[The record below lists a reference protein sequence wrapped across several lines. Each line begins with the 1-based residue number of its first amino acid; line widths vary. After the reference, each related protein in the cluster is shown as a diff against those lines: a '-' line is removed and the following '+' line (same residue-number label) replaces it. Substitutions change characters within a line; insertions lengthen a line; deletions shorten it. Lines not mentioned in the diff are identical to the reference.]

1 MKLFLQRILL
11 NFFLPSFIVL
21 ISVVIW
27 DPFKVFFNYSDYYTN
42 NPITGNR
49 EDVCVKLLDK
59 TPNNISNFI
68 IGSSRSQAY
77 KTSYW
82 CNLINQPQNTAFHYD
97 GSGFGLYRTTNSIKY
112 LAKKHKIQNIL
123 LIIDTDFFWEITNNP
138 GHLFIQPPI
147 ISKENKIAY
156 YVTFIKASL
165 NLKFIG
171 YNLIYRL
178 TGNYYDFMGHHLSK
192 SKKSH
197 TFNNYTGDIWYA
209 YDQDIKSDSAS
220 YYANLISKGV
230 FYERKKIDLSIPLIG
245 TKQVKLL
252 NEINHVINKNNIN
265 LKIVI
270 SPLYSQISFNN
281 LDKQFLKTLFGNEN
295 VYDFSG
301 KNNFTENISNYYENS
316 HYKPYVANKIMDS
329 IYTKSSKSNQNHQG
343 SK

>member
-1 MKLFLQRILL
+1 
-11 NFFLPSFIVL
+11 
-21 ISVVIW
+21 
-27 DPFKVFFNYSDYYTN
+27 
-42 NPITGNR
+42 
-49 EDVCVKLLDK
+49 
-59 TPNNISNFI
+59 
-68 IGSSRSQAY
+68 
-77 KTSYW
+77 
-82 CNLINQPQNTAFHYD
+82 
-97 GSGFGLYRTTNSIKY
+97 
-112 LAKKHKIQNIL
+112 
-123 LIIDTDFFWEITNNP
+123 
-138 GHLFIQPPI
+138 
-147 ISKENKIAY
+147 
-156 YVTFIKASL
+156 
-165 NLKFIG
+165 
-171 YNLIYRL
+171 
-178 TGNYYDFMGHHLSK
+178 MGHHLSK

-197 TFNNYTGDIWYA
+197 TSNNSTGDIWYA

-265 LKIVI
+265 LKIVV

>member
-1 MKLFLQRILL
+1 MKLFLKRILL
-11 NFFLPSFIVL
+11 NFVLPFFIVL
-21 ISVVIW
+21 ISVLIW
-27 DPFKVFFNYSDYYTN
+27 DPFKVFFNHSDYYTN

-49 EDVCVKLLDK
+49 EDICVKLLDK

-82 CNLINQPQNTAFHYD
+82 SDLINQPHNTTFHYD
-97 GSGFGLYRTTNSIKY
+97 GSGFGLYRTKNAIKY
-112 LAKKHKIQNIL
+112 LAENYKIKNVL
-123 LIIDTDFFWEITNNP
+123 LIVDTDFFGEITNNP

-147 ISKENKIAY
+147 ISEENKMAY
-156 YVTFIKASL
+156 YVTFLKASL
-165 NLKFIG
+165 DIKFIG

-197 TFNNYTGDIWYA
+197 TFNNFTGDIWYA

-230 FYERKKIDLSIPLIG
+230 FYERNKIDPSKPLIG
-245 TKQVKLL
+245 EAQMKLL
-252 NEINHVINKNNIN
+252 NEINQVIKKHKIN
-265 LKIVI
+265 VKIAI
-270 SPLYSQISFNN
+270 SPLYNQIKFHES
-281 LDKQFLKTLFGNEN
+281 DMTILKGLFGNNN

-301 KNNFTENISNYYENS
+301 INDLTTNISNYYENS

-329 IYTKSSKSNQNHQG
+329 IYSISSKSNQTRQG
-343 SK
+343 SN